1 MENMLEELKNK
12 VLSGGNITPEEAL
25 RLAEETPCEALCE
38 ASHELTAGMSPRKFD
53 LCSIINAK
61 SGRCPEDCK
70 WCAQS
75 FRYPTQV
82 QTYGMVG
89 EEECLRHALHNERQ
103 GVARFSL
110 VASGRKPSKDDV
122 EKLCRNIRHLRE
134 HSGIKVCVS
143 VGLASED
150 DLRRLHDAG
159 ASRCH
164 CNMEAAPSCFARLCS
179 THTQAEK
186 IATLEAAR
194 RAGMDVCSGGII
206 GMGETMAQRI
216 ELAFLLKRL
225 EVPSIPM
232 NILHP
237 IPGTP
242 LEHQEPLAA
251 EEVLRTIAIFRFIH
265 PKAYLRFA
273 GGRSQL
279 AASDVEKAL
288 YAGINA
294 AIVGDLLTT
303 VGSKVADDK
312 EMIKKA
318 GYEL

>member
-1 MENMLEELKNK
+1 MLDELKER
-12 VLSGGNITPEEAL
+12 VLSGGSIAPDEAL
-25 RLAEETPCEALCE
+25 RLVEETPCEALCV
-38 ASHELTAGMSPRKFD
+38 ASHELTVRMSPRKFD
-53 LCSIINAK
+53 LCSIMNAK
-61 SGRCPEDCK
+61 SGRCPEDCR

-75 FRYPTQV
+75 LHYPTQV
-82 QTYGMVG
+82 QTHGMAG
-89 EEECLRHALHNERQ
+89 EEECLRHALLNERQ

-110 VASGRKPSKDDV
+110 VTSGRQPSKDDV
-122 EKLCRNIRHLRE
+122 EKLCRNIQHLRE
-134 HSGIKVCVS
+134 HTGMQVCIS

-150 DLRRLHDAG
+150 DLRRLQAAG

-164 CNMEAAPSCFARLCS
+164 CNMETAPSHFARLCS
-179 THTQAEK
+179 THAQAAK

-194 RAGMDVCSGGII
+194 RVGMDVCSGGII

-225 EVPSIPM
+225 EVSSIPL

-242 LEHQEPLAA
+242 LEHQVPLAA
-251 EEVLRTIAIFRFIH
+251 EEVLRTVAIFRFIH

-279 AASDVEKAL
+279 ATSDVEKAL
-288 YAGINA
+288 HAGINS

-303 VGSKVADDK
+303 VGSKVEEDK
-312 EMIKKA
+312 LMIKRA

>member
-1 MENMLEELKNK
+1 MLDKLKNK
-12 VLSGGNITPEEAL
+12 VLSDGSITPDEAF
-25 RLAEETPCEALCE
+25 RLVEETSCDALCE
-38 ASHELTAGMSPRKFD
+38 ASHELTVKMSPRRFD

-61 SGRCPEDCK
+61 SGRCPEDCR

-75 FRYPTQV
+75 LHYPTQV
-82 QTYGMVG
+82 QVYGMAD
-89 EEECLRHALHNERQ
+89 EEECLRHALYSERQ

-110 VASGRKPSKDDV
+110 VTSGRKPSKDDV
-122 EKLCRNIRHLRE
+122 EKLCSNIRHLRA
-134 HSGIKVCVS
+134 HSGVRVCVS

-164 CNMEAAPSCFARLCS
+164 CNMEAAPSYFARLCS
-179 THTQAEK
+179 THSQAAK

-194 RAGMDVCSGGII
+194 RVGMEVCSGGII

-216 ELAFLLKRL
+216 ELAFLLKSL
-225 EVPSIPM
+225 DMPSIPL

-242 LEHQEPLAA
+242 LEHQAPLAA
-251 EEVLRTIAIFRFIH
+251 EDVLRTIAIFRFIH

-273 GGRSQL
+273 GGRSLLSEQ
-279 AASDVEKAL
+279 DVEKAL
-288 YAGINA
+288 HAGINA

-312 EMIKKA
+312 IMIKKA